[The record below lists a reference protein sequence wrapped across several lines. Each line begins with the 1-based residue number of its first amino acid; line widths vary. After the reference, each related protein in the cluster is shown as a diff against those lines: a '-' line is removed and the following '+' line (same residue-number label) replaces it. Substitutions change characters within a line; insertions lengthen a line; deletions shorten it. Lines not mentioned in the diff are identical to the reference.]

1 MNYDRI
7 LIVTD
12 DSPSSLKAAKYG
24 YDLAAKLNAKV
35 ALIGVIDEA
44 LATGNVDAGIFPEQ
58 AAHSL
63 KKNMEELMHNIQRD
77 YANGV
82 GTEFFVPEGEVKE
95 TVLKMARE
103 WDADLIVAGTHGR
116 KGLNRLLMGSMA
128 EGILRDSKVP
138 VFIVPI
144 DGEH

>member
-1 MNYDRI
+1 MNYDKI

-63 KKNMEELMHNIQRD
+63 KKNMEELMHNNPTGLCKRRGHRIFCTGRRSERNRVENGQGMGRRSDCCRD
-77 YANGV
+77 
-82 GTEFFVPEGEVKE
+82 P
-95 TVLKMARE
+95 
-103 WDADLIVAGTHGR
+103 W
-116 KGLNRLLMGSMA
+116 
-128 EGILRDSKVP
+128 P
-138 VFIVPI
+138 
-144 DGEH
+144 